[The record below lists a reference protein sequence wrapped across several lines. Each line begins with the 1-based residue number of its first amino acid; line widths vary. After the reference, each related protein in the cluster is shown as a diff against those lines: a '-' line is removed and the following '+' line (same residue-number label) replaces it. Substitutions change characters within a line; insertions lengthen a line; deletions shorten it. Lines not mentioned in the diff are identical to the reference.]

1 MQGDIFVIIST
12 IFCLLCYLSDYISLY
27 NTIYTIGVLEK
38 LQENKQVN
46 LFSLRIRSCIFI
58 ANGSYLYYIILNNI
72 QDSII
77 SFSIY
82 LSLDTIL
89 LITRSTCAIVLYKK
103 QKQQKIFLMN
113 QVENPM
119 TTNNI
124 V

>member
-1 MQGDIFVIIST
+1 MQGNIFVIIST

-27 NTIYTIGVLEK
+27 NTISTIGVKEK

-46 LFSLRIRSCIFI
+46 LFSLRIRSCIFV
-58 ANGSYLYYIILNNI
+58 ANSSYLYYIILNNI

-89 LITRSTCAIVLYKK
+89 LITRCTCAIVLYKK
-103 QKQQKIFLMN
+103 QKQQSVVLKE

-119 TTNNI
+119 NTNI